1 MWNRGVVFLED
12 GRGGSRGSRLLTQ
25 KCGSCISSM
34 LSPGLMPWS
43 HYTASR
49 LVIGSLAHQR
59 DWSAA
64 EGVTHYKSNMRD
76 VTQMWSELFVFWFA
90 VGGKDYSSIQNVWLP
105 ARVVVQQW
113 QGYKHWK
120 ACVCVCRC
128 VLMENRLLFPSLYKH
143 RRKKT
148 EFRELRGG
156 ERRGVFALIGCASFM
171 APQPG
176 RYSVCWISISISELW
191 IIHWTL
197 HTWQPSSSDP
207 GPSPADV
214 QKNCGREKK
223 KRAKIQLSE
232 LSLKQN
238 KWLEG

>member
-1 MWNRGVVFLED
+1 MWHRCGPSCLCSD
-12 GRGGSRGSRLLTQ
+12 SRLAVKIILPFKTFD
-25 KCGSCISSM
+25 C
-34 LSPGLMPWS
+34 L
-43 HYTASR
+43 
-49 LVIGSLAHQR
+49 LVLWFSN
-59 DWSAA
+59 DK
-64 EGVTHYKSNMRD
+64 VTNTEK
-76 VTQMWSELFVFWFA
+76 L
-90 VGGKDYSSIQNVWLP
+90 
-105 ARVVVQQW
+105 
-113 QGYKHWK
+113 
-120 ACVCVCRC
+120 VCVCRC

-143 RRKKT
+143 RRKKI

-156 ERRGVFALIGCASFM
+156 ERRGVSALIGCASFM

-191 IIHWTL
+191 IILWTL

>member
-1 MWNRGVVFLED
+1 MWHRCGPSCLCSDSQRKKKQQEKKRKRVRG
-12 GRGGSRGSRLLTQ
+12 R
-25 KCGSCISSM
+25 
-34 LSPGLMPWS
+34 
-43 HYTASR
+43 
-49 LVIGSLAHQR
+49 
-59 DWSAA
+59 
-64 EGVTHYKSNMRD
+64 
-76 VTQMWSELFVFWFA
+76 
-90 VGGKDYSSIQNVWLP
+90 GGKDYSPIQNVWLP

-113 QGYKHWK
+113 QGYKHGK
-120 ACVCVCRC
+120 ACVCVCVCRC

-143 RRKKT
+143 RRKKI

-156 ERRGVFALIGCASFM
+156 ERRGVFALIGCTSFM

-191 IIHWTL
+191 IILWTL